1 MLNKLSF
8 FMEVSVNLRRIIM
21 IMAGSFILAFGIYN
35 VHSISG
41 VTEGGV
47 LGLILLLEH
56 WFRISPSISSFVLN
70 TLCFMMGLKVLGKS
84 FIIYSLMAG
93 GSFSVFYGILE
104 RFPRLFMG
112 IVNYPLLAAISGAI
126 FVGVGAGLCVKA
138 GAAQGGDDAIAMV
151 VNKVFNIPI
160 EKVYLFSDIV
170 VLLLSLSYIPLARI
184 IYSLITVII
193 SGQIIGYIQRKEI

>member
-1 MLNKLSF
+1 MAVFINEGRRMDIK
-8 FMEVSVNLRRIIM
+8 RIILV
-21 IMAGSFILAFGIYN
+21 ISGSFILAFGIYN

-56 WFRISPSISSFVLN
+56 WFKISPSISSFILN

-84 FIIYSLMAG
+84 FIIYSLLAG
-93 GSFSVFYGILE
+93 GSFSFFYGILE
-104 RFPRLFMG
+104 RFPRLFSD
-112 IVNYPLLAAISGAI
+112 IVNYPLLAAISGAL

-151 VNKVFNIPI
+151 INKVFNIPI
-160 EKVYLFSDIV
+160 EKVYLFSDIA
-170 VLLLSLSYIPLARI
+170 VLALSLSYIPLTRI
-184 IYSLITVII
+184 IYSLITVVI

>member
-126 FVGVGAGLCVKA
+126 FVGVGAGLCVNA

-170 VLLLSLSYIPLARI
+170 VLILSLSYIPLARI

>member
-84 FIIYSLMAG
+84 FIIYSL
-93 GSFSVFYGILE
+93 INL
-104 RFPRLFMG
+104 
-112 IVNYPLLAAISGAI
+112 PL
-126 FVGVGAGLCVKA
+126 
-138 GAAQGGDDAIAMV
+138 
-151 VNKVFNIPI
+151 
-160 EKVYLFSDIV
+160 
-170 VLLLSLSYIPLARI
+170 
-184 IYSLITVII
+184 
-193 SGQIIGYIQRKEI
+193 

>member
-126 FVGVGAGLCVKA
+126 FVGVGAGSV
-138 GAAQGGDDAIAMV
+138 
-151 VNKVFNIPI
+151 
-160 EKVYLFSDIV
+160 
-170 VLLLSLSYIPLARI
+170 SYTHLRAHE
-184 IYSLITVII
+184 T
-193 SGQIIGYIQRKEI
+193 